1 MFTWHLEMLATGDG
15 TAHGE
20 EQPADCEDS
29 QLRRTRLEV
38 SESQARRRDD
48 LISVEFATLL
58 QVSFDRRGVFV
69 LGVSHPNID

>member
-20 EQPADCEDS
+20 EQPVDCEDS

-38 SESQARRRDD
+38 SESQARRRND
-48 LISVEFATLL
+48 LILVEFTTVL
-58 QVSFDRRGVFV
+58 QISFDHRGVFV
-69 LGVSHPNID
+69 LGVSHPDID

>member
-48 LISVEFATLL
+48 LILVEFTTLL
-58 QVSFDRRGVFV
+58 QVSFDRRGV
-69 LGVSHPNID
+69 SHPNID